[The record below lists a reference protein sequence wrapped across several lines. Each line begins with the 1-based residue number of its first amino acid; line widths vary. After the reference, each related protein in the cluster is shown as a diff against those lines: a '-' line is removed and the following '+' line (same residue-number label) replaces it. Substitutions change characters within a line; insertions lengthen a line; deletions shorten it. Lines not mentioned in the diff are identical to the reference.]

1 MHLGIVGRGYWGNTY
16 ARVLKEMRIPFWQD
30 GRYWHM
36 RHADGIIVACKSEA
50 HYEVARCAMGRG
62 AAVLIEKPV
71 TLDYEEAKDLSGG
84 IAFAGYTRLYSR
96 AWRAFK
102 EPAEEVNAWAGGVNE
117 TNADPVTNWVPHL
130 AAMCLDLGAKKAN
143 LHISAERRP
152 LTLEA
157 DGKWFTDVQD
167 DALVSLIR
175 EFCDS
180 IEKRIPDN
188 RLKPEVVQITEALR
202 GHSFF
207 EGGGCQ
213 FRLMRS

>member
-16 ARVLKEMRIPFWQD
+16 ARILKEMRIPFWQD

-36 RHADGIIVACKSEA
+36 RHAEGIIVACKSEA
-50 HYEVARCAMGRG
+50 HYETARCAMGRG
-62 AAVLIEKPV
+62 SAVLIEKPV
-71 TLDYEEAKDLSGG
+71 TLDYEEAKSLSGG
-84 IAFAGYTRLYSR
+84 IAFAGYTRLYSP
-96 AWRAFK
+96 AWRAFRR
-102 EPAEEVNAWAGGVNE
+102 PAKVVNAWAGGVNE
-117 TNADPVTNWVPHL
+117 SNPDAITNWVPHL
-130 AAMCLDLGAKKAN
+130 AAMCLDIQAESAN
-143 LHISAERRP
+143 LHISDERKP

-157 DGKWFTDVQD
+157 DGRWFVDVQD
-167 DALVSLIR
+167 DPLKVLVR
-175 EFCDS
+175 EFVEA

-207 EGGGCQ
+207 EGATCQ